1 MADQPAA
8 SAKLIQYLNEAY
20 GTERRLETAL
30 EAHIAMTTKA
40 SYNKRLKAHLTET
53 KRHAREVEKRI
64 KQLGGEA
71 ETIDAPGP
79 GVVSEAAQAV
89 VGGAQRAVA
98 LAQGPIHALRG
109 TSQQEKMLKNAKTE
123 YASESEE
130 IALYRALETLAV
142 AIGDRET
149 QRLARAILR
158 EEERMRAFLDKEIPR
173 LASDVA
179 KAEIPASQRR
189 KPARRKATSRKPA
202 RAKAA
207 SSRKPAR
214 AKGSSTRTATRAKGT
229 STRTAARAKG
239 TSTRKPSRSKAGTA
253 RRPAR
258 ATAGR
263 A

>member
-40 SYNKRLKAHLTET
+40 SYNKRLKAHLSET

-189 KPARRKATSRKPA
+189 KPGRRKAARKPA

-239 TSTRKPSRSKAGTA
+239 TSARKPSRPKAGTA

-258 ATAGR
+258 ATAAR